1 MTDDVQITQG
11 SGIRK
16 NFVSPSFHQEVTKLL
31 RVPLLALSLAIALLG
46 CQPPAETETTSVA
59 EARPPASKVTKEEV
73 LSNLATNVILP
84 ALQSLTN
91 ECHKLEQVAA
101 EFERK
106 PAIPTLFNFRR
117 QWADTAHAWEQAP
130 KLARHTVL
138 PMGFDFWPIRP
149 LVLEAVVVR
158 GDLTAPEKLTIAG
171 AATSGLFA
179 LEYLIFDQML
189 DYKNRRFHFG
199 PPPKPA
205 FLQLMGEQGER
216 RRLYAT
222 RLAQHLALLAREVEH
237 KWNPEGGNE
246 VGRFATDGQHSLNS
260 MVNRLLENLERVSVE
275 RLYNI
280 ALATKD
286 KKFKPD
292 IAPCFTG
299 GVSHLNTR
307 SHLTGAINQYTGKD
321 GPGIDAYLANFNP
334 ELAASIATGLT
345 NVMTMLKR
353 IDRPI
358 EKAVHD
364 PELYTVITNAAD
376 LSRQIEITMKTEMC
390 SLLGVT
396 ITFDGL
402 DGD

>member
-1 MTDDVQITQG
+1 MKQLTIA
-11 SGIRK
+11 
-16 NFVSPSFHQEVTKLL
+16 
-31 RVPLLALSLAIALLG
+31 LALALVVGG
-46 CQPPAETETTSVA
+46 CKPSADNNSAEPAKPSA
-59 EARPPASKVTKEEV
+59 AKITKEAV

-84 ALQSLTN
+84 AIQGLTN
-91 ECHKLEQVAA
+91 ECQQLATVAE
-101 EFERK
+101 EFESK
-106 PAIPTLFNFRR
+106 PTLPTLFKFRR
-117 QWADTAHAWEQAP
+117 QWADTAHAWEQIP
-130 KLARHTVL
+130 KLARHTTL

-149 LVLEAVVVR
+149 LVLEAVVKR
-158 GDLTAPEKLTIAG
+158 GDLSAPEKLTIAG

-199 PPPKPA
+199 PPPQAA
-205 FLQLMGEQGER
+205 FLQLVGEQGPR
-216 RRLYAT
+216 RRLYAK
-222 RLAQHLALLAREVEH
+222 RLAQHLDLLAKSVEH

-246 VGRFATDGQHSLNS
+246 VGRFATDGQKSLNS
-260 MVNRLLENLERVSVE
+260 MVNRLLENLERISVE

-286 KKFKPD
+286 NKFKPE

-321 GPGIDAYLANFNP
+321 GPGIDDYLANFDP
-334 ELAASIATGLT
+334 ALAKEIAGGLT
-345 NVMTMLKR
+345 NVMTLLEK

-364 PELYTVITNAAD
+364 PELYTVVTNAAD
-376 LSRQIEITMKTEMC
+376 LSRQIEITMKTDLA